1 MTEPN
6 GYIRIDRAL
15 WRSPEV
21 ENLSPLAKL
30 ILLELHY
37 SFTGKNNGKL
47 RLSYRAVVERYR
59 CSYTTVVRSFNELHK
74 AGLIETTVSGSFDDK
89 GGARKGTCSQYR
101 LTHLR

>member
-6 GYIRIDRAL
+6 GFFMIDRAL
-15 WRSPEV
+15 WRRPDV
-21 ENLSPLAKL
+21 ANLSPLAKM

-47 RLSYRAVVERYR
+47 RLSYRAVVGRYR
-59 CSYTTVVRSFNELHK
+59 CSKTTVKRAFNELHQ

-89 GGARKGTCSQYR
+89 AGARKGTCNQYR

>member
-1 MTEPN
+1 MSKPN

-21 ENLSPLAKL
+21 ANLSPLAKL

-37 SFTGKNNGKL
+37 SFTGKNNGEL

-59 CSYTTVVRSFNELHK
+59 CSKTTVVRSFSELHQ
-74 AGLIETTVSGSFDDK
+74 AGLIKITVSGSFDDK
-89 GGARKGTCSQYR
+89 AGARKGTCNQYR
-101 LTHLR
+101 LTHLA